1 MAEDESLRSPSSLQE
16 VQDIQAA
23 PRTNPSTELD
33 CIRAV
38 LHAKEMENLR
48 VTRDPEEVKALLAL
62 IHAKAAAELAQAKQQ
77 AAKKDRQLQMAEASL
92 ARSEN
97 VLSIEKWD
105 SLLTPS
111 LYAQVHV
118 EWWGKGHQVEL
129 AGSFN
134 GWGHHLCLFPDLV
147 SESPKHDRDGSR
159 GAMMWAV
166 DLWLYP
172 GIYEIKFIVDG
183 KWQIDHQREEVQHNL
198 GSNNLLQVDP

>member
-23 PRTNPSTELD
+23 PRTDPSTELD

-48 VTRDPEEVKALLAL
+48 VTRDLEEVKALLAL

-77 AAKKDRQLQMAEASL
+77 AAKKDRQLQMAQQALLSL
-92 ARSEN
+92 
-97 VLSIEKWD
+97 KM
-105 SLLTPS
+105 
-111 LYAQVHV
+111 VHV
-118 EWWGKGHQVEL
+118 EWWWKGHQVEL

-134 GWGHHLCLFPDLV
+134 GWGHHLCLFPDLA

>member
-1 MAEDESLRSPSSLQE
+1 MFVP
-16 VQDIQAA
+16 
-23 PRTNPSTELD
+23 
-33 CIRAV
+33 
-38 LHAKEMENLR
+38 
-48 VTRDPEEVKALLAL
+48 LLFGFL
-62 IHAKAAAELAQAKQQ
+62 
-77 AAKKDRQLQMAEASL
+77 
-92 ARSEN
+92 

-105 SLLTPS
+105 SLITPS
-111 LYAQVHV
+111 LYSQVHV

-134 GWGHHLCLFPDLV
+134 GWGHHLCLFPDLA